1 MCLFV
6 RIYCILLVIS
16 EHLLDWS
23 NLSLLDYSYFSY
35 PKKNHDLWFEQLPK
49 KKECNETWCR
59 APAGIRTES
68 PRNCTTVQPWT
79 EYSSSSRW
87 RSLRLKYQPGS
98 RIGSWSAG
106 ISTPCSL
113 ATCHV
118 QTHRHWVQTAA
129 RAHSYE
135 INPLKLPCDTLRQR
149 EREISAVIHCIISRS
164 K

>member
-1 MCLFV
+1 MPQI
-6 RIYCILLVIS
+6 IYI
-16 EHLLDWS
+16 
-23 NLSLLDYSYFSY
+23 Y
-35 PKKNHDLWFEQLPK
+35 HDLWFEQLPK

-149 EREISAVIHCIISRS
+149 ERDQCRDPLYYFKIKITLCRNSLIFSPSLLV
-164 K
+164 